1 MQELP
6 PGAPA
11 TLGEAFGLI
20 NATTHPGVDVL
31 KVMVLVEAAGKRL
44 YEDLADQV
52 VDPVVKAL
60 LCHNG
65 REELAHAH
73 RVARAI
79 GALTGSDYPVPAP
92 EANPYLANPA
102 PARPVTVEMLNGLAA
117 AEFGGEALYEK
128 WATTIGNAEAAALFR
143 LNGAE
148 ESQHGARLQQAAA
161 LLAA

>member
-1 MQELP
+1 MHELP
-6 PGAPA
+6 HGAPA

-20 NATTHPGVDVL
+20 NATTHPDLTVL

-44 YEDLADQV
+44 YEDMADQV
-52 VDPVVKAL
+52 ADPAIKAL

-73 RVARAI
+73 RVAKAI
-79 GALTGSDYPVPAP
+79 GALTGSDYPVPGP
-92 EANPYLANPA
+92 EANPYLASPA
-102 PARPVTVEMLNGLAA
+102 PAKPVTVEMLAGIAA
-117 AEFGGEALYEK
+117 AEFGGEALYAT
-128 WATTIGNAEAAALFR
+128 WADNIGNAEAAALFR

-148 ESQHGARLQQAAA
+148 ESQHGERLQLAAA

>member
-1 MQELP
+1 MQDLP

-20 NATTHPGVDVL
+20 NATTHPSVDVL

-44 YEDLADQV
+44 YEDMADQV
-52 VDPVVKAL
+52 ENPAIKAL

-79 GALTGSDYPVPAP
+79 GALTGSDYPVPPP
-92 EANPYLANPA
+92 EANPYLAVVASP
-102 PARPVTVEMLNGLAA
+102 RPVTVAMLTGLAA
-117 AEFGGEALYEK
+117 AEFGGEALYEQ

-143 LNGAE
+143 QNGAE
-148 ESQHGARLQQAAA
+148 ESQHGARVQQAAA

>member
-6 PGAPA
+6 SGAPA

-20 NATTHPGVDVL
+20 NATTHPGIDVL

-52 VDPVVKAL
+52 ADPAVKAL

-92 EANPYLANPA
+92 DANPYLASPA
-102 PARPVTVEMLNGLAA
+102 PARPVTAAMLNQLAA
-117 AEFGGEALYEK
+117 AEFGGEALYEH
-128 WATTIGNAEAAALFR
+128 WAANIGNPEAAALFR
-143 LNGAE
+143 QNGIE
-148 ESQHGARLQQAAA
+148 ESEHGARLQQAAA
-161 LLAA
+161 LLGA